1 VEIPALFEYLSTMAR
16 LATTRVGLVGFGFI
30 GAGLYRA
37 IREGTYPGLD
47 IAFVWN
53 RSAQKLAGVASDS
66 VLRDSILRDL
76 AEFSAAKPDLIVESA
91 HPNITRDYG
100 EAFLAHCD
108 YMPFSVTALADDG
121 LRKRLT
127 ATAARSGHRLIIP
140 QGALVGTDALLAW
153 AHMWRDVT
161 ITFRKHPNN
170 IDLGMVNR
178 RAADIRGE
186 TVIFD
191 GPVREIAP
199 LFPRNVNTMV
209 TCALATV
216 GIDRC
221 RGRMIADPALDH
233 AVAEVEAWGKD
244 GSYLKTIKRQPM
256 VGVSGTEMLASAL
269 RSVLKATGA
278 DPTPVF
284 L

>member
-1 VEIPALFEYLSTMAR
+1 MS
-16 LATTRVGLVGFGFI
+16 RVGIVGFGFV

-37 IREGTYPGLD
+37 ISAGECRGLEL
-47 IAFVWN
+47 AFVWN
-53 RSAQKLAGVASDS
+53 RSREKLAKVPQDS
-66 VLRDSILRDL
+66 VIDDL
-76 AEFSAAKPDLIVESA
+76 GDFARMRPDIVIETS
-91 HPNITRDYG
+91 HPDITRAHG
-100 EAFLAHCD
+100 EAFLRKCD
-108 YMPFSVTALADDG
+108 YMPLSVTALADDG
-121 LRKRLT
+121 LRDRLV
-127 ATAARSGHRLIIP
+127 ATAAANGRHLVIP

-153 AHMWRDVT
+153 RDMWRDVT

-170 IDLGMVNR
+170 IDLSAVKR
-178 RAADIRGE
+178 RAQDIVSE

-216 GIDRC
+216 GLDRC

-244 GSYLKTIKRQPM
+244 GSYLTTVKRQPM
-256 VGVSGTEMLASAL
+256 VGVSGTEMFQSTL
-269 RSVLKATGA
+269 RSVLKATGTG
-278 DPTPVF
+278 PTMDF

>member
-1 VEIPALFEYLSTMAR
+1 MVA
-16 LATTRVGLVGFGFI
+16 RVGLAGLGFI

-37 IREGTYPGLD
+37 IRVGDYKGLEV
-47 IAFVWN
+47 AFVWN
-53 RSAQKLAGVASDS
+53 RTRDKLTDIPKDL
-66 VLRDSILRDL
+66 VLDDL
-76 AEFSAAKPDLIVESA
+76 ADFAAREPDLIVEAS
-91 HPNITRDYG
+91 HPDITRDQG
-100 EAFLAHCD
+100 EAFLAHVD
-108 YMPFSVTALADDG
+108 YMPLSVTALADDA
-121 LRKRLT
+121 LRERLLV
-127 ATAARSGHRLIIP
+127 AAGRSGRHLILP

-153 AHMWRDVT
+153 RHMWRDVT

-170 IDLGMVNR
+170 IDLAAVKR
-178 RAADIRGE
+178 RAEDITTE

-221 RGRMIADPALDH
+221 RGRMIADPSLDH
-233 AVAEVEAWGKD
+233 AVAEVEAWGTD
-244 GSYLKTIKRQPM
+244 GSYLTTIKRQPM
-256 VGVSGTEMLASAL
+256 VGVSGTEMFQSTL
-269 RSVLKATGA
+269 RSVLKATGTG
-278 DPTPVF
+278 PTMDF

>member
-1 VEIPALFEYLSTMAR
+1 M
-16 LATTRVGLVGFGFI
+16 TRVGLVGFGFI

-37 IREGTYPGLD
+37 ISTGACPGLE

-53 RSAQKLAGVASDS
+53 RSAQKLHGVSTEH
-66 VLRDSILRDL
+66 VLDDL
-76 AEFSAAKPDLIVESA
+76 PRFAAAAPDLIVESA
-91 HPNITRDYG
+91 HPDITRSLG
-100 EAFLAHCD
+100 EAFLSSCD

-121 LRKRLT
+121 LRERLT
-127 ATAARSGHRLIIP
+127 IVAKSSGHRLVVP
-140 QGALVGTDALLAW
+140 QGALVGTDALLGW

-161 ITFRKHPNN
+161 ITFRKHPAN
-170 IDLGMVNR
+170 IDLGMVNL
-178 RAADIRGE
+178 RAGDIRAE

-191 GPVREIAP
+191 GPVRDIAP

-221 RGRMIADPALDH
+221 RGRMIADPGLDH
-233 AVAEVEAWGKD
+233 AVAEVEAWGRD
-244 GSYLKTIKRQPM
+244 GSYLTTVKRQPM
-256 VGVSGTEMLASAL
+256 VGVSGTEMFASAL

-278 DPTPVF
+278 GPTLDF
-284 L
+284 Q